1 LPENY
6 DFGQDKKFKSSRN
19 YFALIMPIDNDF
31 KESLMILSGH

>member
-1 LPENY
+1 LPQNY
-6 DFGQDKKFKSSRN
+6 DSGQDKKFKSSRN